1 MNSTKKSKKSKK
13 ITIPTRRFKK
23 TLEQQSKRTKYEFYH
38 VLLFYIDYFIY
49 LYKYKFR
56 HINEVL
62 IKTRSIIISDVN
74 KYDTS
79 LSWDSF
85 NKKELFYHTIINE
98 FKSYI
103 NEINTNSI
111 FLIYRHCFTFSAT
124 QCLSSSRMRK
134 IFIKSSEV

>member
-13 ITIPTRRFKK
+13 ITIPTKRFKK

-56 HINEVL
+56 HIKEVL
-62 IKTRSIIISDVN
+62 IKTRSIIISDVK

-103 NEINTNSI
+103 KKYGINYLYKPVLHLRSYVVVEIMKLMLN
-111 FLIYRHCFTFSAT
+111 
-124 QCLSSSRMRK
+124 
-134 IFIKSSEV
+134 

>member
-1 MNSTKKSKKSKK
+1 M
-13 ITIPTRRFKK
+13 
-23 TLEQQSKRTKYEFYH
+23 EQQSKRTKYEFYH

-56 HINEVL
+56 HIKEVL
-62 IKTRSIIISDVN
+62 IKTRSIIISDVK

-103 NEINTNSI
+103 KKYGINYLYKPVLHLRSYVVMEIMKLMLN
-111 FLIYRHCFTFSAT
+111 
-124 QCLSSSRMRK
+124 
-134 IFIKSSEV
+134 